1 MSQTVLVADD
11 SKTIR
16 QIVGM
21 ALKASP
27 YRLVEASSAR
37 ATLDALQ
44 QRPDVILLDY
54 HMPDGSG
61 YDVCRAIKGNAATRN
76 IPIVMLGGT
85 FKNFD
90 EARARQS
97 GADQIVWKPFQTDQ
111 LIEAIEQAISGA
123 SVSAPS
129 GGFPSPTPAAS
140 TPAAPSLAAPPN
152 PFGAPA
158 ASSLPRPNQNQ
169 APLPTPTPTP
179 NAAVANRSG
188 LPGANRPDPGLSAA
202 PAAAPAMSKEE
213 MQALISDEVKRIVR
227 EQLPEML
234 RAVLGNL
241 VEQKLMP
248 KMMQRTEERVNQVIS
263 TQLNQRVTDQV
274 RSELERLL
282 SD

>member
-97 GADQIVWKPFQTDQ
+97 GADQVVWKPFQTDQ
-111 LIEAIEQAISGA
+111 LIEAIQQAISGA
-123 SVSAPS
+123 SAGAPS
-129 GGFPSPTPAAS
+129 GRFPAPTPAAS
-140 TPAAPSLAAPPN
+140 IPAPPPPN

-169 APLPTPTPTP
+169 APLPTPTPTS
-179 NAAVANRSG
+179 NAVAANRSG
-188 LPGANRPDPGLSAA
+188 LPGTNRPDPGLSAV
-202 PAAAPAMSKEE
+202 PAAAGGVPAMSKEE